1 MKHIFLIFSLILSFS
16 VWANEVI
23 NINDAT
29 QKELES
35 LKGVGPVI
43 AERIVHYREI
53 HGQFSSLH
61 NLEQIKGISSNWVEK
76 HKHQLALSD

>member
-1 MKHIFLIFSLILSFS
+1 MKHIFFIFSLILSFS

-43 AERIVHYREI
+43 AERIVRYREK
-53 HGQFSSLH
+53 HGKFYALK
-61 NLEQIKGISSNWVEK
+61 NLQQIKGISSNWVEK

>member
-1 MKHIFLIFSLILSFS
+1 MKQLFIIFSLILSFG

-43 AERIVHYREI
+43 AERIVHYREV
-53 HGQFSSLH
+53 HGQFLSLQ
-61 NLEQIKGISSNWVEK
+61 NLEQVKGISSSWVEK